1 MKSDVEELMPRLL
14 PVETCDT
21 GEDFNL
27 NEPPRNPQEYL
38 RQVQLEASLC
48 PDVVVA
54 KIDPKKLRK
63 KQSVNV
69 SLTGCQ
75 AAPQGFS
82 PSLKW
87 QRQQVSNFSEIR
99 QPKQD
104 AEEQWKKFCLGEFFY
119 LNSPPIDPGAE
130 DRGLDYVKVGF
141 PPFLSIVSRLNQA
154 TISAV
159 LEYLI
164 NWFEEREFVPQL
176 GRWLYA
182 LLACLEKPLLP
193 EAHSLIRQL
202 ARRSSEVRANLE
214 SQEDERLSP
223 LNLMICLVARPG
235 QARRPTIPGVGGRGR
250 GINLLR
256 RGLSDIGGGPGGPPA
271 KQRDI
276 EVALLRLAGD
286 QRARRDSRHDSDAED
301 DDDVKKPALQ
311 SSVVATSKERTRRDL
326 IQDQTMDERGKQRN
340 RRMFGLLMGT
350 LQKFKQESNVATDR
364 QKKRIEIEQKLEV
377 QAEQERKKVE
387 GERRELFDERRAKQT
402 ELKLLEQKVELA
414 HLQEEWNE
422 HNTKIVKYIRT
433 KTKPPIFYLPGRMC
447 SATQKLFDESQKKM
461 NVMFEERCEAF
472 AEYLN
477 KMEARPRRQSLR
489 DNALGKDLKKEEQEE
504 GKPTGQVVKA
514 TGNRFNVEMEDEAT
528 LEGDVGVKCKEDRK
542 KKPGEKVREQA
553 PKKGENEENGQ
564 DIRIIEFRE
573 VEEQMEVTAV
583 VREAEWQVGDQDK
596 KMENSLV
603 IGGAEVD
610 NEKESEQQQQ
620 VKVEKENKPLQNQ
633 DPTAVSDDQE
643 KSFEMQPT
651 EDEEPHTE
659 VSIPLLSEPNPSL
672 EVSDGASIAPEVQIP
687 LLEAGTEPLTTEQS
701 QEADQGAMKQTVD
714 VQPAQYDAAPKELEP
729 LIEESSRGRG
739 KSKDKGDGGG
749 SSSSSSSSS
758 GSSSSGSSGSSSGS
772 SSRSSSSSGSSSSSS
787 SSRSR
792 SRGRKDRKHR
802 RKPSERKKGGG
813 DKSQKSSMA
822 SGRESKGS
830 KEKGSKSDRKRTS
843 SEGCRSGKMS
853 SRSDRDRK
861 SDRKE
866 KRR

>member
-1 MKSDVEELMPRLL
+1 MAVVVGSL
-14 PVETCDT
+14 
-21 GEDFNL
+21 
-27 NEPPRNPQEYL
+27 QA
-38 RQVQLEASLC
+38 QLEKAKESLKNV
-48 PDVVVA
+48 DDN
-54 KIDPKKLRK
+54 IRK
-63 KQSVNV
+63 
-69 SLTGCQ
+69 LTG
-75 AAPQGFS
+75 
-82 PSLKW
+82 
-87 QRQQVSNFSEIR
+87 R
-99 QPKQD
+99 
-104 AEEQWKKFCLGEFFY
+104 
-119 LNSPPIDPGAE
+119 DPNE
-130 DRGLDYVKVGF
+130 L
-141 PPFLSIVSRLNQA
+141 
-154 TISAV
+154 
-159 LEYLI
+159 
-164 NWFEEREFVPQL
+164 
-176 GRWLYA
+176 
-182 LLACLEKPLLP
+182 
-193 EAHSLIRQL
+193 
-202 ARRSSEVRANLE
+202 
-214 SQEDERLSP
+214 
-223 LNLMICLVARPG
+223 RPG

-276 EVALLRLAGD
+276 EGALLRLAGD

-326 IQDQTMDERGKQRN
+326 IQDQTMDEKGKQRN

-364 QKKRIEIEQKLEV
+364 Q
-377 QAEQERKKVE
+377 
-387 GERRELFDERRAKQT
+387 
-402 ELKLLEQKVELA
+402 
-414 HLQEEWNE
+414 EEWNV

-461 NVMFEERCEAF
+461 NVMFEERREAF

-477 KMEARPRRQSLR
+477 KMEARPQRQSLR

-504 GKPTGQVVKA
+504 GKPMGQVVKV
-514 TGNRFNVEMEDEAT
+514 TGNRFNVEMEDEAS
-528 LEGDVGVKCKEDRK
+528 LEKEEGDVGVKRKEDRK
-542 KKPGEKVREQA
+542 KKTEKVREQA

-564 DIRIIEFRE
+564 DIRIVEFRE

-583 VREAEWQVGDQDK
+583 VREAEWQVGDQDN
-596 KMENSLV
+596 KMEDSLV
-603 IGGAEVD
+603 IGGAEVG
-610 NEKESEQQQQ
+610 NEKEAEQQQ

-633 DPTAVSDDQE
+633 DPTAVSGDQE

-659 VSIPLLSEPNPSL
+659 VSIPLLLEPNPSL

-687 LLEAGTEPLTTEQS
+687 LLEAGTEPLSTEQS

-739 KSKDKGDGGG
+739 KPKSKDKKGGGG

-802 RKPSERKKGGG
+802 RKPSEGERKKGGG
-813 DKSQKSSMA
+813 DKSQKSSMG

-830 KEKGSKSDRKRTS
+830 KDKGSKSDRKRTS

-861 SDRKE
+861 SARKE

>member
-1 MKSDVEELMPRLL
+1 MAVAVSSL
-14 PVETCDT
+14 
-21 GEDFNL
+21 
-27 NEPPRNPQEYL
+27 QA
-38 RQVQLEASLC
+38 QLEKAKESLKNV
-48 PDVVVA
+48 DDN
-54 KIDPKKLRK
+54 IRK
-63 KQSVNV
+63 
-69 SLTGCQ
+69 LTG
-75 AAPQGFS
+75 
-82 PSLKW
+82 
-87 QRQQVSNFSEIR
+87 R
-99 QPKQD
+99 
-104 AEEQWKKFCLGEFFY
+104 
-119 LNSPPIDPGAE
+119 DPNE
-130 DRGLDYVKVGF
+130 L
-141 PPFLSIVSRLNQA
+141 
-154 TISAV
+154 
-159 LEYLI
+159 
-164 NWFEEREFVPQL
+164 
-176 GRWLYA
+176 
-182 LLACLEKPLLP
+182 
-193 EAHSLIRQL
+193 
-202 ARRSSEVRANLE
+202 
-214 SQEDERLSP
+214 
-223 LNLMICLVARPG
+223 RPG
-235 QARRPTIPGVGGRGR
+235 QARRSTIPGVGGRGR

-276 EVALLRLAGD
+276 EGALLRLAGD
-286 QRARRDSRHDSDAED
+286 QRARRDSRNDSDAED

-414 HLQEEWNE
+414 HLQEEWNV

-461 NVMFEERCEAF
+461 NVMFEERREAF

-489 DNALGKDLKKEEQEE
+489 DNALGKDLKKEDQEE
-504 GKPTGQVVKA
+504 GKPTGQVVKV
-514 TGNRFNVEMEDEAT
+514 TGNRFDVEMEDEAT
-528 LEGDVGVKCKEDRK
+528 LEKAKGDEGVKRKEDRK
-542 KKPGEKVREQA
+542 KKPGEKVVEQA
-553 PKKGENEENGQ
+553 LKGENKAEENGQ
-564 DIRIIEFRE
+564 DVRIVEFRE
-573 VEEQMEVTAV
+573 GEEQMEVTAV

-596 KMENSLV
+596 KMEDSSV
-603 IGGAEVD
+603 IGGAEVG
-610 NEKESEQQQQ
+610 NEKLEEQQQQ
-620 VKVEKENKPLQNQ
+620 VKVEKEKKPLQNQ
-633 DPTAVSDDQE
+633 DPTAVSEDQE

-651 EDEEPHTE
+651 EDEEPHTD
-659 VSIPLLSEPNPSL
+659 VSIPLLSEPNPGL
-672 EVSDGASIAPEVQIP
+672 EVSGGASIAPKVQIP
-687 LLEAGTEPLTTEQS
+687 LLEAGTEPLTTKQS
-701 QEADQGAMKQTVD
+701 QEADQSAMKQTAD
-714 VQPAQYDAAPKELEP
+714 VQPAHDNAAPKELEP
-729 LIEESSRGRG
+729 LNEESSRGREKS
-739 KSKDKGDGGG
+739 KSKDKKGDGG

-758 GSSSSGSSGSSSGS
+758 GSSSSGSSSSSSGS

-802 RKPSERKKGGG
+802 RKPSERRKGGG
-813 DKSQKSSMA
+813 DKSQMSSKG
-822 SGRESKGS
+822 SGRASKGS
-830 KEKGSKSDRKRTS
+830 KDKGSKSDRKRTS

>member
-1 MKSDVEELMPRLL
+1 MAVVVGSL
-14 PVETCDT
+14 
-21 GEDFNL
+21 
-27 NEPPRNPQEYL
+27 QA
-38 RQVQLEASLC
+38 QLEKAKESLKNV
-48 PDVVVA
+48 DEN
-54 KIDPKKLRK
+54 IRK
-63 KQSVNV
+63 
-69 SLTGCQ
+69 LTG
-75 AAPQGFS
+75 
-82 PSLKW
+82 
-87 QRQQVSNFSEIR
+87 R
-99 QPKQD
+99 
-104 AEEQWKKFCLGEFFY
+104 
-119 LNSPPIDPGAE
+119 DPNE
-130 DRGLDYVKVGF
+130 L
-141 PPFLSIVSRLNQA
+141 
-154 TISAV
+154 
-159 LEYLI
+159 
-164 NWFEEREFVPQL
+164 
-176 GRWLYA
+176 
-182 LLACLEKPLLP
+182 
-193 EAHSLIRQL
+193 
-202 ARRSSEVRANLE
+202 
-214 SQEDERLSP
+214 
-223 LNLMICLVARPG
+223 RPG

-276 EVALLRLAGD
+276 EGALLRLAGD

-326 IQDQTMDERGKQRN
+326 IQDQTMDEKGKQRN

-414 HLQEEWNE
+414 HLQEEWNM
-422 HNTKIVKYIRT
+422 HNTKIVNYIRT

-461 NVMFEERCEAF
+461 NVMFEERRDAF

-477 KMEARPRRQSLR
+477 KMEARPQRQSLR

-504 GKPTGQVVKA
+504 GKPTGQVVKV

-528 LEGDVGVKCKEDRK
+528 LEKEEGDVGVKRKEDRK
-542 KKPGEKVREQA
+542 KKPEKVREQA

-564 DIRIIEFRE
+564 DIRIVEFRE

-583 VREAEWQVGDQDK
+583 VREAEWQVGDQDN
-596 KMENSLV
+596 KMEDSLV
-603 IGGAEVD
+603 IGGAEVG
-610 NEKESEQQQQ
+610 NEKEAEQQQ

-633 DPTAVSDDQE
+633 DPTAVSGDQE

-659 VSIPLLSEPNPSL
+659 VSIALLLEPNPSL

-687 LLEAGTEPLTTEQS
+687 LLEAATEPHTTEQS

-739 KSKDKGDGGG
+739 KPKSKDKKGGGG

-802 RKPSERKKGGG
+802 RKPSEGERKKGGG
-813 DKSQKSSMA
+813 DKSQKSSMG

-830 KEKGSKSDRKRTS
+830 KDKGSKSDRKRTS

-861 SDRKE
+861 SARKE

>member
-1 MKSDVEELMPRLL
+1 MAVAVGSL
-14 PVETCDT
+14 
-21 GEDFNL
+21 
-27 NEPPRNPQEYL
+27 QA
-38 RQVQLEASLC
+38 QLEKAKESLKNV
-48 PDVVVA
+48 DDN
-54 KIDPKKLRK
+54 IRK
-63 KQSVNV
+63 
-69 SLTGCQ
+69 LTG
-75 AAPQGFS
+75 
-82 PSLKW
+82 
-87 QRQQVSNFSEIR
+87 R
-99 QPKQD
+99 
-104 AEEQWKKFCLGEFFY
+104 
-119 LNSPPIDPGAE
+119 DPNE
-130 DRGLDYVKVGF
+130 L
-141 PPFLSIVSRLNQA
+141 
-154 TISAV
+154 
-159 LEYLI
+159 
-164 NWFEEREFVPQL
+164 
-176 GRWLYA
+176 
-182 LLACLEKPLLP
+182 
-193 EAHSLIRQL
+193 
-202 ARRSSEVRANLE
+202 
-214 SQEDERLSP
+214 
-223 LNLMICLVARPG
+223 RPG

-276 EVALLRLAGD
+276 EGALLRLAGD

-414 HLQEEWNE
+414 HLQEEWNV

-514 TGNRFNVEMEDEAT
+514 TGNRFNVEMEDEPT
-528 LEGDVGVKCKEDRK
+528 LEGDVGVKRKEDRK
-542 KKPGEKVREQA
+542 KKPGERVREQA

-596 KMENSLV
+596 KMEDSLV

-610 NEKESEQQQQ
+610 NEKEAEQQQQ

-729 LIEESSRGRG
+729 LIGESSRGCG
-739 KSKDKGDGGG
+739 KSKSKDKKGDVRG

-802 RKPSERKKGGG
+802 RKSSERKKGGG

-830 KEKGSKSDRKRTS
+830 REKGSKSDRKRTG

>member
-1 MKSDVEELMPRLL
+1 MAVAVGSL
-14 PVETCDT
+14 
-21 GEDFNL
+21 
-27 NEPPRNPQEYL
+27 QA
-38 RQVQLEASLC
+38 QLEKAKESLKNV
-48 PDVVVA
+48 DDN
-54 KIDPKKLRK
+54 IRK
-63 KQSVNV
+63 
-69 SLTGCQ
+69 LTG
-75 AAPQGFS
+75 
-82 PSLKW
+82 
-87 QRQQVSNFSEIR
+87 R
-99 QPKQD
+99 
-104 AEEQWKKFCLGEFFY
+104 
-119 LNSPPIDPGAE
+119 DPNE
-130 DRGLDYVKVGF
+130 L
-141 PPFLSIVSRLNQA
+141 
-154 TISAV
+154 
-159 LEYLI
+159 
-164 NWFEEREFVPQL
+164 
-176 GRWLYA
+176 
-182 LLACLEKPLLP
+182 
-193 EAHSLIRQL
+193 
-202 ARRSSEVRANLE
+202 
-214 SQEDERLSP
+214 
-223 LNLMICLVARPG
+223 RPG

-276 EVALLRLAGD
+276 EGALLRLAGD

-414 HLQEEWNE
+414 HLQEEWNV

-461 NVMFEERCEAF
+461 NVMFEERREAF

-504 GKPTGQVVKA
+504 GKPTGQVVKV

-528 LEGDVGVKCKEDRK
+528 LEKEEGDVGVKRKEDRK
-542 KKPGEKVREQA
+542 KKPGEKVEEQA
-553 PKKGENEENGQ
+553 TKGENEENGQ
-564 DIRIIEFRE
+564 DIRIVEFRE
-573 VEEQMEVTAV
+573 MEEQMEVTAV
-583 VREAEWQVGDQDK
+583 VREAEGQVGD
-596 KMENSLV
+596 KMEDSLV
-603 IGGAEVD
+603 IGGAEVG
-610 NEKESEQQQQ
+610 NEKRVAEQQQQ
-620 VKVEKENKPLQNQ
+620 VKVGKKNKPLQNQ
-633 DPTAVSDDQE
+633 DPTAVSDDQK

-651 EDEEPHTE
+651 DDEELQTE

-687 LLEAGTEPLTTEQS
+687 LLETGTEPLTTEQS
-701 QEADQGAMKQTVD
+701 QEAYQGSMKQTAN
-714 VQPAQYDAAPKELEP
+714 VQPAQDDAAPKELEP

-739 KSKDKGDGGG
+739 KSKSKDKKGDGGGG

-802 RKPSERKKGGG
+802 RKPSERERKKGGG
-813 DKSQKSSMA
+813 DKSQKSSMG

-830 KEKGSKSDRKRTS
+830 KDKGSKSDRKRTS